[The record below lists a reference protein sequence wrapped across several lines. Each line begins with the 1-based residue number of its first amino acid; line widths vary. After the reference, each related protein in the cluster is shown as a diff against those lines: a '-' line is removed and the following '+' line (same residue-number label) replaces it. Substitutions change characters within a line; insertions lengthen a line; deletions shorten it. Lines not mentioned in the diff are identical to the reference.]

1 SAVTGADGRV
11 SRVDAATGR
20 TAGPPLRPGVQS
32 PAALAQSPDGALL
45 AALDG
50 RRLTVWTTADG
61 TARDATFPVGT
72 PIDAPASG
80 LAFAP
85 DGSRLA
91 LVHPD
96 GATGLV
102 HLPDPSADEVRLPVG
117 ASARDVAFAPDG
129 HTLAVATEIDTQL
142 WDAATGTRL
151 RSLPGAA
158 RAVAWAGPHT
168 LVTTDG
174 RQVVRWDLPSGRSL
188 ALGAS
193 DPGSGPLARLAAA
206 PGPGLV
212 AATTEGGAVELW
224 NLDSGH
230 RLDGILFPPVPV
242 LFLAFTADG
251 GTLLASGPT
260 LTRWSADPQRV
271 TAWVCDVVRRN
282 LTDAEWRAYGSGQ
295 RPRVCPGL
303 PMEGS

>member
-1 SAVTGADGRV
+1 RV

-45 AALDG
+45 AALNG

-61 TARDATFPVGT
+61 TARDATFPVGS
-72 PIDAPASG
+72 PLDPPASG

-96 GATGLV
+96 GAAGLV
-102 HLPDPSADEVRLPVG
+102 HLPDPSGDEARLPVG
-117 ASARDVAFAPDG
+117 AAARDVAFAPDG
-129 HTLAVATEIDTQL
+129 RTLAVATELDTQL
-142 WDAATGTRL
+142 WDVAAGTRA

-158 RAVAWAGPHT
+158 RAVAWAGPDT

-174 RQVVRWDLPSGRSL
+174 RRVVRWDLPSGRSL
-188 ALGAS
+188 TLGDP
-193 DPGSGPLARLAAA
+193 DPGTGTLTRLAVAK
-206 PGPGLV
+206 GPGLV
-212 AATTEGGAVELW
+212 AATTTGGAVELW
-224 NLDSGH
+224 DLDSGH
-230 RLDGILFPPVPV
+230 RLDGTLFAPAPAA
-242 LFLAFTADG
+242 LLAFTADG

-260 LTRWSADPQRV
+260 LIRWSVDPQRV
-271 TAWVCDVVRRN
+271 TAWVCDVVQRN
-282 LTDAEWRAYGSGQ
+282 LTDAEWRAYGSGP